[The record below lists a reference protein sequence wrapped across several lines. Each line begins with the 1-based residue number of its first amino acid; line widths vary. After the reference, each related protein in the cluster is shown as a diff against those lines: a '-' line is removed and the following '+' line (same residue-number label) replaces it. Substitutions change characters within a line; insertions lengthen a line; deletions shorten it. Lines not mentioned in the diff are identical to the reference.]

1 MKHIYMRI
9 LSLLFGILLFSS
21 CSKDLNVQNLAA
33 IPDDLVWKDQS
44 LMTAYVNKIYSEALG
59 AIDWNT
65 SSPSWADEAGW
76 GNNGQ
81 YGKNVAY
88 GQITPDNDELDYW
101 PYTAIRRINTFFV
114 NVEGS
119 SLTSD
124 FINPLK
130 GEVYFS
136 RALQYFEMVK
146 RFGGVPIITKPQ
158 ATGDDLFVMRNTTSE
173 CFAFILQDLNNAIS
187 LLPNKA
193 SEAGRITRAAA
204 IAFKG
209 RVLLYKASPQFN
221 PNNIQSLWTD
231 AFNANKTAIDSLN
244 KNGYGLFTKG
254 TNAYG
259 DLWFNEMNQEVI
271 LVCRHDYPSNVT
283 TRDAAVRPLSTSL
296 NRSGSSQ
303 PTQELVDAFP
313 TSAGISISNAADYN
327 AQKFYEN
334 RDPRFYSVVAY
345 NGCFYPLLSRP
356 YTTQWTY
363 FGYPMPNEGYGDAWG
378 TSTGYYCRKAVDMTL
393 TQGMCNYSGV
403 DYIEMRYAEVMLN
416 YAEAANE
423 TGNTAIG
430 YDMIGQIRKRAGIP
444 AGTGSLYG
452 LQAGMNQSQ
461 MKDAIKTERFIEL
474 CFENKRFWD
483 LRRWRQLNLLNGTRR
498 HAFVPYALNVNDPSL
513 GFVYKLENNDV
524 QQALKYTDNY
534 YFLPIKRTEIYNNP
548 NLKQT
553 LGWEDGTFDPLK

>member
-1 MKHIYMRI
+1 MKYIYMRI
-9 LSLLFGILLFSS
+9 LSLLFGILLLSS

-59 AIDWNT
+59 VIDWNT

-119 SLTSD
+119 TLTSD
-124 FINPLK
+124 FLNPLK
-130 GEVYFS
+130 GEVYFL

-146 RFGGVPIITKPQ
+146 RYGGVPIITKPQ
-158 ATGDDLFVMRNTTSE
+158 ATGDDLFVTRNSTSE
-173 CFAFILQDLNNAIS
+173 CFTFILQDLNNAIS

-313 TSAGISISNAADYN
+313 TAAGISISNAIEYN

-430 YDMIGQIRKRAGIP
+430 YDIIGQIRKRAGIP
-444 AGTGSLYG
+444 AGTGNFYG

-498 HAFVPYALNVNDPSL
+498 HAFVPYAVNVNNPSL

>member
-1 MKHIYMRI
+1 M
-9 LSLLFGILLFSS
+9 LF
-21 CSKDLNVQNLAA
+21 
-33 IPDDLVWKDQS
+33 
-44 LMTAYVNKIYSEALG
+44 
-59 AIDWNT
+59 
-65 SSPSWADEAGW
+65 
-76 GNNGQ
+76 
-81 YGKNVAY
+81 
-88 GQITPDNDELDYW
+88 
-101 PYTAIRRINTFFV
+101 
-114 NVEGS
+114 
-119 SLTSD
+119 
-124 FINPLK
+124 
-130 GEVYFS
+130 
-136 RALQYFEMVK
+136 
-146 RFGGVPIITKPQ
+146 
-158 ATGDDLFVMRNTTSE
+158 
-173 CFAFILQDLNNAIS
+173 
-187 LLPNKA
+187 
-193 SEAGRITRAAA
+193 
-204 IAFKG
+204 
-209 RVLLYKASPQFN
+209 
-221 PNNIQSLWTD
+221 
-231 AFNANKTAIDSLN
+231 
-244 KNGYGLFTKG
+244 
-254 TNAYG
+254 
-259 DLWFNEMNQEVI
+259 
-271 LVCRHDYPSNVT
+271 
-283 TRDAAVRPLSTSL
+283 
-296 NRSGSSQ
+296 RSGSSQ

-444 AGTGSLYG
+444 AGTGNLYG

-498 HAFVPYALNVNDPSL
+498 HAFVPYAVNVNDPSL
-513 GFVYKLENNDV
+513 GFIYKLENNDV